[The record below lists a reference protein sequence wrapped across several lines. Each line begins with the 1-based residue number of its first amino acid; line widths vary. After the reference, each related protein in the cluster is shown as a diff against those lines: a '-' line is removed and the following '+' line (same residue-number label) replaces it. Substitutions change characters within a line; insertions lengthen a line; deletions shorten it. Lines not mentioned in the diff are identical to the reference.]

1 MSDLLRVENVSKQY
15 DNAPLLR
22 EISFGV
28 AAGEIVCLLGPSG
41 TGKTTLLRII
51 AGLEDADAG
60 RVMFDDRDMTG
71 VPPHERGFGMM
82 FQDLALFPHKN
93 VFDNVAFGLRMMR
106 GSRSAS
112 ADEITTRVNEALELV
127 GLDAAKFAQRD
138 VNRLSGGEQQRV
150 ALARTIAPRPRL
162 IMFDEPLG
170 ALDRIL
176 REDLVG
182 ELRALLK
189 RLHITAIYVTHD
201 QDEAFAI
208 ADRLVLLNGG
218 RIEQMGTPNE
228 LYAHPANAFVAR
240 FMGLTNL
247 VEIRDWRLET
257 GGRET
262 ADGGRRTGDDGRFA
276 ALATADDGRRTMDDE
291 LPADL
296 EADKRIKEL
305 SREKVETQNA
315 VAWTEVGSF
324 IIDKAR
330 LPEQEAKF
338 VLLRPRAIERI
349 VESSEQTANVVR
361 GTVKEMQWRGG
372 QQRIVLEAGGREFA
386 FEYREPVALGKMV
399 VLELSEAEIDFLA
412 AV

>member
-1 MSDLLRVENVSKQY
+1 MSDLLCVEGVSKTY
-15 DNAPLLR
+15 DHAPLLR

-51 AGLEDADAG
+51 AGLEEADAG
-60 RVMFDDRDMTG
+60 RIGFEGKDLDG

-93 VFDNVAFGLRMMR
+93 VFENVAFGLRMMHGPR
-106 GSRSAS
+106 RAGAG
-112 ADEITTRVNEALELV
+112 EITTRVNEALELV
-127 GLDAAKFAQRD
+127 GLDAARFAGRD

-150 ALARTIAPRPRL
+150 ALARTLAPRPRL

-189 RLHITAIYVTHD
+189 RLHMTALYVTHD

-208 ADRLVLLNGG
+208 ADRLVLLNAG
-218 RIEQMGTPNE
+218 RIEQMGTPIE

-247 VEIRDWRLET
+247 VEIKDWRIEAGVFPADWKTDKGMRELET
-257 GGRET
+257 GEREN
-262 ADGGRRTGDDGRFA
+262 GG
-276 ALATADDGRRTMDDE
+276 
-291 LPADL
+291 
-296 EADKRIKEL
+296 
-305 SREKVETQNA
+305 QNA
-315 VAWTEVGSF
+315 VARTDVGRF
-324 IIDKAR
+324 IIDAAR
-330 LPEQEAKF
+330 VPERGAKY
-338 VLLRPRAIERI
+338 VLLRPKALERI
-349 VESSEQTANVVR
+349 VETSERAANVLR
-361 GTVKEMQWRGG
+361 GRVTEMQWRGG
-372 QQRIVLEAGGREFA
+372 QQRIVVDAQGHEFA
-386 FEYREPVALGKMV
+386 FEVDAPVAAGREV
-399 VLELSEAEIDFLA
+399 VLELKASEIDFLPA
-412 AV
+412 E